1 MQIRIECTLPELAG
15 NWVDLSDVWTRR
27 EASDFYA
34 AAIAGNDAVTF
45 PLLQRKLT
53 AVHLHLADG
62 TPVTDVA
69 MLFERFDDLDVRLAR
84 WLATN
89 IMDALQRMLAMGE
102 AQRRLLFDGVEIA
115 ARTKTQTPSA
125 T

>member
-34 AAIAGNDAVTF
+34 ASLAANDAVTF
-45 PLLQRKLT
+45 PLLQKKLT

-62 TPVTDVA
+62 TPITDVA
-69 MLFERFDDLDVRLAR
+69 TLFDRFDDLDVRLAR

-89 IMDALQRMLAMGE
+89 IMDALQRMLALGE

-115 ARTKTQTPSA
+115 ARTKTQTPGA